1 MAHFP
6 LQEGAPLLECL
17 KQNHRAIRFAPLN

>member
-1 MAHFP
+1 MAHYHLP
-6 LQEGAPLLECL
+6 EGAPLLECL